1 MRFSPFRW
9 PQRDLP
15 LPRKKELATGEN
27 VIALPQQ
34 HLDAAASYE
43 SGIDAIRETIDLL
56 EADLA
61 AMIRDVQH
69 TAGEVREG
77 VQASSHALAAIRERS
92 EALAGKTR
100 DAKKGAIQLVT
111 ATEEFAA
118 SSSEILRQVHEA
130 GNLTEGVT
138 QTAKAAVSS
147 VDGLKAS
154 SAEIGKVI
162 GLIASIAKQTSL
174 LALNAKIEAARAGS
188 IL

>member
-9 PQRDLP
+9 PQRDVP
-15 LPRKKELATGEN
+15 LPRKKELATGQN

-34 HLDAAASYE
+34 HVDTSYE
-43 SGIDAIRETIDLL
+43 SRIEAIRETIDLL

-69 TAGEVREG
+69 TAEEVRQG

-100 DAKKGAIQLVT
+100 DAKDGATQLAT

-138 QTAKAAVSS
+138 QTANCVYCQTDKFVGAQCQNR
-147 VDGLKAS
+147 G
-154 SAEIGKVI
+154 SARRRSWPRFCGC
-162 GLIASIAKQTSL
+162 
-174 LALNAKIEAARAGS
+174 R
-188 IL
+188 

>member
-1 MRFSPFRW
+1 MKIRLFKSS
-9 PQRDLP
+9 QRDVP
-15 LPRKKELATGEN
+15 LPREKEVAAGEN
-27 VIALPQQ
+27 IIALPQHQ
-34 HLDAAASYE
+34 VDAAASYE
-43 SGIDAIRETIDLL
+43 SRIEAIRETIDLL

-61 AMIRDVQH
+61 SMIRDVQH

-77 VQASSHALAAIRERS
+77 VQASFQALAAIRERS

-100 DAKKGAIQLVT
+100 DAKEGAIQLAT

-154 SAEIGKVI
+154 SAEIGKR
-162 GLIASIAKQTSL
+162 SEEHTSEL
-174 LALNAKIEAARAGS
+174 QSLR
-188 IL
+188 